1 MPAEPAFSWP
11 IRVYYEDTDA
21 GGVVYHANY
30 LRFFERARTEWL
42 RAQGVNQSSYA
53 SETGLVFVLSE
64 LSVSFRRPARL
75 DDELSV
81 SCTLADVRAASLKF
95 TQQLVRQHDQERLVG
110 LECRVA
116 LIDAGSF
123 KPVVLPESLKEK
135 LRTCIPN

>member
-42 RAQGVNQSSYA
+42 RAQGIAQSRFA
-53 SETGLVFVLSE
+53 AETGLVFVLSE

-81 SCTLADVRAASLKF
+81 SCTLAETRAASLRF
-95 TQQLVRQHDQERLVG
+95 TQQLVRSHDQELLVG